1 MRAATGYSKTGLFL
15 SNVSAD
21 NRTQR
26 LWIDGVIGELLYVP
40 EGWHHATLNYGETL
54 VRRHDIA
61 AIWVAFFSQ
70 DASDYRCGQAV
81 AQQARIGRSEWLRLR
96 LLGTQLANARAFAE
110 ASEVMEATLD
120 KYPDRGGISH
130 NMFLI

>member
-1 MRAATGYSKTGLFL
+1 M
-15 SNVSAD
+15 
-21 NRTQR
+21 
-26 LWIDGVIGELLYVP
+26 
-40 EGWHHATLNYGETL
+40 
-54 VRRHDIA
+54 
-61 AIWVAFFSQ
+61 
-70 DASDYRCGQAV
+70 

-130 NMFLI
+130 NVHNMFWI

>member
-1 MRAATGYSKTGLFL
+1 MESWAQQRWRGEGEAAAAGSESRSEVVECVQRA
-15 SNVSAD
+15 
-21 NRTQR
+21 
-26 LWIDGVIGELLYVP
+26 GELLYVP

-54 VRRHDIA
+54 
-61 AIWVAFFSQ
+61 
-70 DASDYRCGQAV
+70 AV

-130 NMFLI
+130 NVHNMFWI

>member
-1 MRAATGYSKTGLFL
+1 LLSAYSDRVLENETF
-15 SNVSAD
+15 SDQFSAD
-21 NRTQR
+21 RTQS

-54 VRRHDIA
+54 
-61 AIWVAFFSQ
+61 
-70 DASDYRCGQAV
+70 AV

-130 NMFLI
+130 NVHNMFWILKTRCLPK

>member
-1 MRAATGYSKTGLFL
+1 MRAATGYSKTGPFL

-61 AIWVAFFSQ
+61 AI
-70 DASDYRCGQAV
+70 
-81 AQQARIGRSEWLRLR
+81 
-96 LLGTQLANARAFAE
+96 
-110 ASEVMEATLD
+110 
-120 KYPDRGGISH
+120 
-130 NMFLI
+130 

>member
-1 MRAATGYSKTGLFL
+1 MRAATGYSKTGPFL

-54 VRRHDIA
+54 
-61 AIWVAFFSQ
+61 
-70 DASDYRCGQAV
+70 AV